1 MYEKDVKI
9 TISMWFKNK
18 SFVWS
23 LIACYVTL
31 IYSTLYIMRPVLNYL
46 KMTIR
51 GYFNLGVALVFLI
64 ILSFILVHII
74 NNREVYGL
82 SQYLWFSFISCLYG
96 LVIYVIDVPEEQ
108 IHFIEYGILSGLIYM
123 ALSQNVHNI
132 SVYFLSA
139 FVVFVFGAIDEVIQW
154 ILPDRIFDLR
164 DILMNGIAGILVQL
178 LIAMVIN
185 QKKVLI
191 NHGKNYV

>member
-1 MYEKDVKI
+1 M
-9 TISMWFKNK
+9 
-18 SFVWS
+18 
-23 LIACYVTL
+23 TL
-31 IYSTLYIMRPVLNYL
+31 
-46 KMTIR
+46 R
-51 GYFNLGVALVFLI
+51 GYFNLGVALIFLV

-74 NNREVYGL
+74 NNREVYGV